1 MSVFKKIEK
10 ELKADAP
17 ALSEKISRGVD
28 WDKIA
33 EQNGKGKLS
42 KNGRLRLGFGMTAA
56 AVAIAIVVSLFVYSS
71 VRKTTFPSPVAV
83 YDIVIE
89 TTSLRLRKGLTK
101 TASCSYTTKITSV
114 QKRTRQPAP

>member
-17 ALSEKISRGVD
+17 ALSEKISSGVD

-71 VRKTTFPSPVAV
+71 VRKTTFP
-83 YDIVIE
+83 
-89 TTSLRLRKGLTK
+89 
-101 TASCSYTTKITSV
+101 
-114 QKRTRQPAP
+114 